1 MMVSP
6 FYSIIAAIFFTSITG
21 AVGFLFIFKSKK
33 VSKSDSKLMIT
44 EARIAQLLT
53 DINKIVSQDEDKK
66 NVRS

>member
-6 FYSIIAAIFFTSITG
+6 FYSIVIAVMFTFVTG
-21 AVGFLFIFKSKK
+21 VVGFLFIFKSKK

-53 DINKIVSQDEDKK
+53 DINKIIAQSECK
-66 NVRS
+66 